1 MQQAPGKGEVVDL
14 VDSDSDEEG
23 LQAMPAA
30 AASVASAGVLDL
42 IDDDDDDDDV
52 VIFLGGTPATNA
64 NKRRKGNVKGKARAP
79 ASAAT
84 ASAMIHVSDDDDDD
98 DDDAWGGAAAA
109 EDDAWRM
116 QLPPENCE
124 ECGMQDHVV
133 RLSGCGH
140 GVCLF
145 CLRRPYED
153 LVVTSTSDDPLLV
166 LRCPVSACGRSLLAA
181 ADALHLLAPA
191 DFDAYAKQR
200 LKVC

>member
-1 MQQAPGKGEVVDL
+1 MQQASGKGEVVDL
-14 VDSDSDEEG
+14 VDSDEED
-23 LQAMPAA
+23 LQAMPPA
-30 AASVASAGVLDL
+30 AASVASAGVFELL
-42 IDDDDDDDDV
+42 DDDDDDV
-52 VIFLGGTPATNA
+52 VIFVGGTPATNA
-64 NKRRKGNVKGKARAP
+64 SKRRKGKGNGKARAL
-79 ASAAT
+79 ASAAA

-98 DDDAWGGAAAA
+98 NRGGAAAA

-140 GVCLF
+140 GLCLF

-153 LVVTSTSDDPLLV
+153 LVVTSTSDDPLPV

-191 DFDAYAKQR
+191 DFDVYAKQR
-200 LKVC
+200 LEVC

>member
-1 MQQAPGKGEVVDL
+1 MDL

-42 IDDDDDDDDV
+42 IDDDDDDDV

-98 DDDAWGGAAAA
+98 DAWGGAAAA
-109 EDDAWRM
+109 EDDEWRM